1 MKNSLKKTA
10 LLTVIAALIFN
21 FTVLAK
27 VSSQAS
33 SYISVRD
40 YIKNIVETT
49 KLSVD
54 QTKEEPYITAAISA
68 GLVTEGEFT
77 NYNSN
82 IINEDAAV
90 LANRADELLHGSAY
104 NEKLYHD
111 IEDKKRISD
120 LNKVSKEKQ
129 DEVIKVFQKGIM
141 IGSSNGAYTHDRT
154 FKGKTKLKSSDVAG
168 ILKRVKIKSS
178 RYNISPDG
186 QVIRTTKL
194 PKNYKSYDYILASF
208 PNSFYE
214 EKFVY
219 QTRKGGGTPA
229 NLEDYASPKD
239 LKKMT
244 MNIYDNEYKLS
255 DILEKYQDKWCEKV
269 EKNLSYRLNVNY
281 KTIDD
286 KWIKGLRNTYPIFND
301 ESMDSDYKKVISNY
315 VSRAKKNKIII
326 KSSQIS
332 VEPSTMYYCSGMGYM
347 VRCYVK
353 FKVTS
358 ANKFYS
364 FSSGDQDLMI
374 YGTDV
379 YLDGLKKNSWYEA
392 TFDVGLTGNSMTDI
406 GNGYAVTTDWLYR

>member
-1 MKNSLKKTA
+1 MKNNLKKIA

-90 LANRADELLHGSAY
+90 LANRADELLHGSDY
-104 NEKLYHD
+104 DEKLYHD

-168 ILKRVKIKSS
+168 ILKRVKTISS
-178 RYNISPDG
+178 RYKISSDG

-214 EKFVY
+214 EKFLY
-219 QTRKGGGTPA
+219 QTSKWGATPV

-244 MNIYDNEYKLS
+244 MNIYDHEYKLS

-269 EKNLSYRLNVNY
+269 EKNLSYRLNVSY
-281 KTIDD
+281 KTIGD
-286 KWIKGLRNTYPIFND
+286 KWINGLRKTYPIFND
-301 ESMDSDYKKVISNY
+301 ISMDSAYEKVISNY
-315 VSRAKKNKIII
+315 ASRVKKNKIII

-332 VEPSTMYYCSGMGYM
+332 VEPSTMFYCRGEGYM

-353 FKVTS
+353 FKITS
-358 ANKFYS
+358 ANTFYS
-364 FSSGDQDLMI
+364 YASGNQDLMI
-374 YGTDV
+374 FGTDV
-379 YLDGLKKNSWYEA
+379 YLDGLKKNTWYEA
-392 TFDVGLTGNSMTDI
+392 TFDVGLTGNSMTDT
-406 GNGYAVTTDWLYR
+406 GEGVAVTTDWLYQ

>member
-1 MKNSLKKTA
+1 MKNNLKKIA

-54 QTKEEPYITAAISA
+54 QTKEDPYITAAKA
-68 GLVTEGEFT
+68 GGLITEGEFKD
-77 NYNSN
+77 YNSN
-82 IINEDAAV
+82 IMNEDAAV
-90 LANRADELLHGSAY
+90 LANRADELLHGSDY

-154 FKGKTKLKSSDVAG
+154 FKGKTKLKISDVAG
-168 ILKRVKIKSS
+168 ILKRVKTKSS
-178 RYNISPDG
+178 RYKISPDG

-214 EKFVY
+214 EKFLY
-219 QTRKGGGTPA
+219 QTIKWGRTIK
-229 NLEDYASPKD
+229 NLVDYASPKD
-239 LKKMT
+239 LKKRSIT
-244 MNIYDNEYKLS
+244 VYDQEYKLS

-269 EKNLSYRLNVNY
+269 ERNLSYRLNVNY

-286 KWIKGLRNTYPIFND
+286 KWIKGLRNTYPIFSD
-301 ESMDSDYKKVISNY
+301 ESMNSNYKKVITDYANR
-315 VSRAKKNKIII
+315 VKRNKIII
-326 KSSQIS
+326 TSSQIS
-332 VEPSTMYYCSGMGYM
+332 VEPSTMFYCIGMGYM

-353 FKVTS
+353 FKITS

-364 FSSGDQDLMI
+364 YSSGDQKLMI

-379 YLDGLKKNSWYEA
+379 YLDGLKKNVWYEA
-392 TFDVGLTGNSMTDI
+392 TFDVGLTGNSMTDT
-406 GNGYAVTTDWLYR
+406 GDGYAVTTDWLYQ